1 MIDIRTIIHNAMSII
16 NQLLID
22 GKKDPQIPCIIS
34 WLSSTPSNNFTLEF
48 SPREFPYLFTP
59 KPHESPFEGR
69 KHKTTF
75 LSTSTT
81 LTPNSCSLI
90 PLDQAQ
96 CSPNISQTQQELG
109 SKGGGKIDEQVSY
122 R

>member
-81 LTPNSCSLI
+81 LTPNLFADTLRSG
-90 PLDQAQ
+90 PMF
-96 CSPNISQTQQELG
+96 SQYLTVTTG
-109 SKGGGKIDEQVSY
+109 TWIKRRWKN
-122 R
+122 